1 MHLWNYLSRKLIFE
15 VNKRKNLMKLRYLL
29 IPISLFLALSCQMS
43 EKSKEITQKQEVV
56 KVETKLPKNIILM
69 IGDGMGIS
77 QITAGMYANN
87 GFLNLERCKVIGLIK
102 THSKNKLITDSAAG
116 ATAFATG
123 KKTKNGMISQ
133 AMKDSANYKTFIEYA
148 EEYNKATGIV
158 VTSTVTHATPA
169 CFYAHFPRRYKAN
182 EPISAQFINSGVE
195 VLIGGGK
202 HYFENRTDGRNL
214 LTELSAD
221 NYTVLDTMTQD
232 LNTENIDKLVYL
244 FSPRQPGKLIFEP
257 KDEHPARGP
266 ILPLATEKALEVLK
280 KDTNG
285 FFMMVEGSQ
294 IDWGGHDNNSE
305 YIINEMKDFDNSI
318 QKVLD
323 FAKLDGETLVIITA
337 DHETGGYAII
347 DGNKDGTNLKGG
359 FSTLHHSAAMI
370 PVFAYGKGAEEFA
383 GIYDNTEIFNKMMN
397 AFGYSTK

>member
-1 MHLWNYLSRKLIFE
+1 MNE
-15 VNKRKNLMKLRYLL
+15 
-29 IPISLFLALSCQMS
+29 
-43 EKSKEITQKQEVV
+43 ETTDEIKI
-56 KVETKLPKNIILM
+56 ETKLPKNIILM

-87 GFLNLERCKVIGLIK
+87 GYLNLERCKVIGLIK
-102 THSKNKLITDSAAG
+102 THSDDDLITDSAAG

-133 AMKDSANYKTFIEYA
+133 AMKDSADYKTFIEYA
-148 EEYNKATGIV
+148 EENKKATGII

-169 CFYAHFPRRYKAN
+169 CFYAHFPRRYEAN
-182 EPISAQFINSGVE
+182 GPISKQFMGTGID

-202 HYFENRTDGRNL
+202 HYFENRKDGRNL
-214 LTELSAD
+214 LTELAAN
-221 NYTVLDTMTQD
+221 NYTVLDTMSKD
-232 LNTENIDKLVYL
+232 LNTKNIDKLVYL
-244 FSPRQPGKLIFEP
+244 YSPYQPGKLVFTQG
-257 KDEHPARGP
+257 DEFPSRGP

-280 KDTNG
+280 KDANG

-294 IDWGGHDNNSE
+294 IDWGGHNNDSE
-305 YIINEMKDFDNSI
+305 YIINEVKDFDKAI

-337 DHETGGYAII
+337 DHETGGYAVIG
-347 DGNKDGTNLKGG
+347 GNKDGTNLKGG
-359 FSTLHHSAAMI
+359 FSTLHHSASMI

-383 GIYDNTEIFNKMMN
+383 GIYDNTEIFNKMMT

>member
-1 MHLWNYLSRKLIFE
+1 MKPTHLILILLLFFTNSCE
-15 VNKRKNLMKLRYLL
+15 LNKKTELKDGEIKSTENL
-29 IPISLFLALSCQMS
+29 
-43 EKSKEITQKQEVV
+43 KS
-56 KVETKLPKNIILM
+56 LPKNIILM

-77 QITAGMYANN
+77 QITAGMYSNN
-87 GFLNLERCKVIGLIK
+87 NYLNLERCKVIGLIK
-102 THSKNKLITDSAAG
+102 TDSKNKLITDSAAG

-133 AMKDSANYKTFIEYA
+133 AMSDSSDYKTFVEYA
-148 EEYNKATGIV
+148 EEHNKATGIIA
-158 VTSTVTHATPA
+158 TSTVTHATPA
-169 CFYAHFPRRYKAN
+169 CFYAHYPKRYDAN
-182 EPISAQFINSGVE
+182 GPISAQFMNSGVE

-202 HYFENRTDGRNL
+202 HYFENRKDGRNL
-214 LTELSAD
+214 LTELEEK
-221 NYTVLDTMTQD
+221 NYTVLDTMTEG
-232 LNTENIDKLVYL
+232 LNTENIEKLVYL
-244 FSPRQPGKLIFEP
+244 YSPRQPGKLIFTAG
-257 KDEHPARGP
+257 DEHPSRGP

-294 IDWGGHDNNSE
+294 IDWGGHNNDSE
-305 YIINEMKDFDNSI
+305 YIINEVKDFDNAV

-359 FSTLHHSAAMI
+359 FSTKHHSAAMI
-370 PVFAYGKGAEEFA
+370 PVFAYGKGAEAFG
-383 GIYDNTEIFNKMMN
+383 GIYDNTEIFNKMMD
-397 AFGYSTK
+397 AFGYSNY

>member
-1 MHLWNYLSRKLIFE
+1 MKLKHYIITLSILLANSCQVSERSQEITKNSEE
-15 VNKRKNLMKLRYLL
+15 VN
-29 IPISLFLALSCQMS
+29 IDS
-43 EKSKEITQKQEVV
+43 
-56 KVETKLPKNIILM
+56 KLPKNIILM

-77 QITAGMYANN
+77 QITAGMYSNN
-87 GFLNLERCKVIGLIK
+87 GFLNLERCKILGLIK

-133 AMKDSANYKTFIEYA
+133 AMSDSADYKTFIEYA
-148 EEYNKATGIV
+148 EENKKATGIV

-169 CFYAHFPRRYKAN
+169 CFYAHYPKRYKAN
-182 EPISAQFINSGVE
+182 EPISSQFINSGIE

-214 LTELSAD
+214 LSELKED
-221 NYTVLDTMTQD
+221 NYTILDTITQEFD
-232 LNTENIDKLVYL
+232 TKNIDKLVYL
-244 FSPRQPGKLIFEP
+244 YSPYQPGKLIFEP
-257 KDEHPARGP
+257 KDEHPSRGP

-285 FFMMVEGSQ
+285 FFLMVEGSQ

-305 YIINEMKDFDNSI
+305 YIVNEVKDFDKAI

-359 FSTLHHSAAMI
+359 FSTLHHSASMI
-370 PVFAYGKGAEEFA
+370 PVFAYGKGAEAFA
-383 GIYDNTEIFNKMMN
+383 GIYDNTEIFNKMMS